1 MITLR
6 PSRDRG
12 AANHGWLDTKHTF
25 SFGRYFD
32 RNWTQFGGLRVL
44 NEDKVA
50 PGAGFAPHDHEEMEI
65 FSYVLAG
72 ELKHRDSMGN
82 EAVIRSGDVQRM
94 SAGTG
99 VEHSEFNPSKTSPV
113 HFIQAWVFPG
123 TKGLEPSYEQKSFDP
138 AARRGRIATLLSPDG
153 RDGSVTIHADAVVS
167 SAVLGKGQSAT
178 LALGAGRR
186 QWVQMLRGSAV
197 VNGTALAQG
206 DGAGVTGERELT
218 FVGDGEGDAEAMV
231 FDLA

>member
-1 MITLR
+1 MITVR
-6 PSRDRG
+6 RSDQRG
-12 AANHGWLDTKHTF
+12 AANHGWLDTRHTF

-44 NEDKVA
+44 NEDTVA
-50 PGAGFAPHDHEEMEI
+50 PGAGFATHGHEEMEI
-65 FSYVLAG
+65 FSYVLDG
-72 ELKHRDSMGN
+72 ELAHRDSMGN
-82 EAVIRSGDVQRM
+82 EAVIRPGDLQRM

-99 VEHSEFNPSKTSPV
+99 VEHSEFNPSTSRPV
-113 HFIQAWVFPG
+113 HFIQAWVFPAK
-123 TKGLEPSYEQKSFDP
+123 KGLDPSYEQKSFDP
-138 AARRGRIATLLSPDG
+138 AGRRGRVTTLLSPDG

-167 SAVLGKGQSAT
+167 SAVLGTGQSAT
-178 LALGAGRR
+178 LALTPGRR

-218 FVGDGEGDAEAMV
+218 FVGAGEGDAEAMV
-231 FDLA
+231 FDLG